1 MTALLAE
8 GRLSREKMKEV
19 GLVPVL
25 VEYLVHP
32 HELLCRSMLVD
43 PAELALSVSLLPHTY
58 PSFILQKMIV
68 FESSEIF
75 HS

>member
-8 GRLSREKMKEV
+8 GRLSRDKMKEV

-25 VEYLVHP
+25 VEYLIHP

-58 PSFILQKMIV
+58 LYNYILNERGNNNNNI
-68 FESSEIF
+68 I
-75 HS
+75 